1 MKKIISLFLSL
12 TMLFSLTV
20 GLDLTVYAN
29 VVTGKCGDNVT
40 YSLDTSTGVLT
51 ISGKGNMYNYL
62 NPDAGEYEAPYYY
75 EKITSVVINSGVT
88 SIGNSSFPSSLTRI
102 TIPDSVT
109 SIGNYA
115 FSYCTRLT
123 SVTIPNSVTSIGWAA
138 FGGCVN
144 LNSIM
149 IPNNIKKIDR
159 QVFNRCSS
167 LTSVIYKGI
176 TYTSKASLVQA
187 LEDNGV
193 TGVEDLTFGST
204 GLSD

>member
-1 MKKIISLFLSL
+1 MHEIIGSAFRHCTNLSSITIPNSVISIGGGAL
-12 TMLFSLTV
+12 DDTQWYKNQPD
-20 GLDLTVYAN
+20 GLVYA
-29 VVTGKCGDNVT
+29 GRIAYK
-40 YSLDTSTGVLT
+40 Y
-51 ISGKGNMYNYL
+51 KGNMPSNTNIEIKSGTTEIASDCFENCTNL
-62 NPDAGEYEAPYYY
+62 N
-75 EKITSVVINSGVT
+75 
-88 SIGNSSFPSSLTRI
+88 SI
-102 TIPDSVT
+102 
-109 SIGNYA
+109 A
-115 FSYCTRLT
+115 
-123 SVTIPNSVTSIGWAA
+123 IPNSVTSIGWAA